1 MPDWLW
7 AAFALVLIVEGILPF
22 VAPGLWR
29 ETFRKLIELSD
40 GQIRF
45 IGLTALVLGVAGLA
59 VFGRA

>member
-7 AAFALVLIVEGILPF
+7 AAFALVLIVEGLLPF
-22 VAPGLWR
+22 AAPRLWR
-29 ETFRKLIELSD
+29 ETFQRLTEMSD

-45 IGLTALVLGVAGLA
+45 VGLTALVLGVAGLA